1 MEPPGRSSKRR
12 RSDSGELEAGES
24 SPVAAEATEVPN
36 PHPATPPSPS
46 SPPSDEGGGGGG
58 GVDHISGLPDA
69 ILGEIIALLSTRD
82 AARVQTLASRWRH
95 IWRAAPLNLDSREL
109 LDADEALAGA
119 VSRILAD
126 HPGPGLRF
134 CIPSHIVRDR
144 PAAVDAWLRSPALDS
159 LQELDFCLD
168 RSCWSRR
175 ELPAS
180 TFRFAATLRVA
191 TFSELDLLDA
201 KVEALHFPQ
210 LTHLA
215 LQDVSMAKGSLHTM
229 ISSSSCPVLECL
241 LLDNCYGCRR
251 LRISSNS
258 LRSIAVGV
266 DMHIGKPRLK
276 EVTIVN
282 APCLERFLHIKIDE
296 PVNVSVI
303 VAPKLETLGCLND
316 EIDSSR
322 LVFGTTVL
330 QGFLVVSLT
339 TVVRSVKILALKSL
353 YIKLDT
359 VIGLMKCF
367 PCLEKLY
374 IKSCITG
381 RAANR
386 WRRKHRDFI
395 KCSDIHLKTIVLEQY
410 RGIRSQVNFA
420 SFFLLNARELE
431 LMTLELESQDYSE
444 EFVAEQHG
452 MLQMEKRASRGAR
465 LHFTGKGCQRFLM
478 HVKHIR
484 DLSITDPFECRCYN

>member
-12 RSDSGELEAGES
+12 RSDSREPEAGES
-24 SPVAAEATEVPN
+24 PSGATEATEVPN
-36 PHPATPPSPS
+36 PHPATPSSPS
-46 SPPSDEGGGGGG
+46 SPPSDEGG
-58 GVDHISGLPDA
+58 VDYISGLPDA

-95 IWRAAPLNLDSREL
+95 IWRAAPLNLDSSEL
-109 LDADEALAGA
+109 PDADEALAGA

-134 CIPSHIVRDR
+134 CIPSHIVCDR
-144 PAAVDAWLRSPALDS
+144 PATVDAWLLSPALDG
-159 LQELDFCLD
+159 LQELDFCL
-168 RSCWSRR
+168 SQYNMSRR
-175 ELPAS
+175 EQPPS

-191 TFSELDLLDA
+191 TFSQLDLLDA

-215 LQDVSMAKGSLHTM
+215 LQEVSMSKGSLRTM

-266 DMHIGKPRLK
+266 DMDIGKPRLK

-316 EIDSSR
+316 EIDASR

-330 QGFLVVSLT
+330 QGFLDVSLT
-339 TVVRSVKILALKSL
+339 MVVCSVKILALKSL

-374 IKSCITG
+374 IKSCISG
-381 RAANR
+381 RPTNR

-395 KCSDIHLKTIVLEQY
+395 NCSDIRLKTIVLEQY
-410 RGIRSQVNFA
+410 QGIRSQVNFA

-431 LMTLELESQDYSE
+431 LMTLAVEREDYNE
-444 EFVAEQHG
+444 EFFAEQRG
-452 MLQMEKRASRGAR
+452 MLKMEKRASRGAR
-465 LHFTGKGCQRFLM
+465 LHFTENGCQRFLM
-478 HVKHIR
+478 HIDHVR
-484 DLSITDPFECRCYN
+484 DLSITDPFECRC